1 MIAILGAGAM
11 GVAVATHL
19 ARIGH
24 PVRLLAT
31 EYDAAVVQA
40 WREHRPHPAVGVPF
54 HPDIHVY
61 ERDAWSSGLAEA
73 DIVVVAVFSPA
84 LPAVIAVA
92 AEYAPAGAV
101 WVLATKGWQP
111 DTLLT
116 PSQVAA
122 SVLGDAAPVVI
133 LAGPGIAAEI
143 LVGSPT
149 ALVCASLD
157 PDARRLIARTLT
169 SPSMLTVTTS
179 DVAGAETASA
189 FKNVVAI
196 AVGIGQG
203 LSERFI
209 ESAVVR
215 AFANV
220 RAALFAQGMLDM
232 VKLAEAS
239 GGRVDTVVGLAGAGD
254 LYVTCVG
261 GRNGRFGQLL
271 GSGASPAQAMRTIG
285 STVEGV
291 SNTAAALGLAAR
303 YSIDLPTARAVEL
316 ALREELTDERA
327 ADQLRRLFEATL
339 RTHSAPGSDASP
351 PAPTMER

>member
-1 MIAILGAGAM
+1 MIAVLGAGAM
-11 GVAVATHL
+11 GTALATHL

-24 PVRLLAT
+24 RVVVLAT
-31 EYDAAVVQA
+31 EYDTAVVQA
-40 WREHRPHPAVGVPF
+40 WREHRTHPAIGVPF
-54 HPDIHVY
+54 HPDLTVY
-61 ERDAWSSGLAEA
+61 QRDEWPAALAGA
-73 DIVVVAVFSPA
+73 DIVVVAVSSPG
-84 LPAVIAVA
+84 LHPVISASA
-92 AEYAPAGAV
+92 AHAPPNAV

-111 DTLLT
+111 GTLLT

-122 SVLGDAAPVVI
+122 KVLGDAAPVVT

-143 LVGSPT
+143 VVGSPT
-149 ALVCASLD
+149 ALVCASHE
-157 PDARRLIARTLT
+157 PAARRLIARTL
-169 SPSMLTVTTS
+169 SAPAMLTLTTS

-209 ESAVVR
+209 ESALVR

-220 RAALFAQGMLDM
+220 RAAMFAQGMVDM
-232 VKLAEAS
+232 VELAEAS
-239 GGRVDTVVGLAGAGD
+239 GGRASTVVGLAGSGD

-271 GSGASPAQAMRTIG
+271 GAGASPAQALRTIG

-291 SNTAAALGLAAR
+291 ASTAVALDLAAR
-303 YSIDLPTARAVEL
+303 YSIDLPSARAVDL
-316 ALREELTDERA
+316 ALREELTDVHA
-327 ADQLRRLFEATL
+327 ADQLRHLFEAAL
-339 RTHSAPGSDASP
+339 RAHPSPNGS
-351 PAPTMER
+351 